1 MNIRGEVRRNY
12 ICENYNVVPLA
23 HMKLLNDK
31 SIKSDAGPMISD
43 EYYIFSAT
51 HNENHTVES
60 IVCGM
65 GAARHLLGLIEH
77 KGLPIFNPL
86 HTIGN
91 GVDEAVNI
99 GTQNINELANNNH
112 LQWDQTAKQ
121 LYNALMWLIYFL
133 NAKPNTAV
141 FDVLD
146 KVIKYRSYNPYDSRI
161 KSVNTMIGGLGG
173 RTLTEI
179 IDDHRGNNEIRDDLC
194 NFDLLINRIED
205 LNIKSMF

>member
-1 MNIRGEVRRNY
+1 MNIRGKDRRNY

-65 GAARHLLGLIEH
+65 GAARHLLELIKH

-91 GVDEAVNI
+91 GVDVAVNI
-99 GTQNINELANNNH
+99 GTQSINELANNNRI
-112 LQWDQTAKQ
+112 QWNQTAKQ

-146 KVIKYRSYNPYDSRI
+146 KVIKYKSYNPYDSRI
-161 KSVNTMIGGLGG
+161 KSVNTMIGRLGG

-179 IDDHRGNNEIRDDLC
+179 IDDQRGNNEIRDDLC